1 MKLIDGERLSDYIKS
16 NKVDLRKALQIT
28 QQLLNIIKQIHAR
41 NVIHRDIQP
50 KNILIKPA
58 NMMLINFSSAWIND
72 NQQIQSIEDFNHQL
86 GNNFYRMPQFEK
98 RPDETEQ
105 NEDNHQLQQF
115 RHSPTIDTTG
125 ICAILFWLITGH
137 EPKESQD
144 IWGHP
149 PHKLRD
155 NPKIIEKTIFELTG
169 KTKNCS

>member
-1 MKLIDGERLSDYIKS
+1 MKLIDGERLTDYIKS
-16 NKVDLRKALQIT
+16 NKVDLREALQIT

-50 KNILIKPA
+50 KNILINQA
-58 NMMLINFSSAWIND
+58 DMMLINFSSAWIND
-72 NQQIQSIEDFNHQL
+72 NQQAQSIEDFNDQL

-105 NEDNHQLQQF
+105 F
-115 RHSPTIDTTG
+115 RYSPTIDTTG

-155 NPKIIEKTIFELTG
+155 NPKIIENKIFELTG
-169 KTKNCS
+169 KTNNCSYNF